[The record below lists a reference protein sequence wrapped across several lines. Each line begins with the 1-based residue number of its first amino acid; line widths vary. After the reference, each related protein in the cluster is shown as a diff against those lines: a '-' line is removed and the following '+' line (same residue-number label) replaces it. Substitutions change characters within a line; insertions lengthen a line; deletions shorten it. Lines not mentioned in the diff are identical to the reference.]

1 MTEAGGKQPEIVV
14 GIDRSPSGRAAWS
27 WASAYSRSRG
37 HRLRAVHV
45 YERPI
50 PPLTWALAPG
60 GTGRGD
66 TSSRDAVRHEL
77 EAIFAASG
85 PAPDWQLDF
94 LDGQVGTVLLEQSRS
109 ARMLV
114 IGTREHVGV
123 GRIVHGSVSHFCLN
137 NANCPVAAVPPVP
150 PVPPGHVGG
159 LG

>member
-1 MTEAGGKQPEIVV
+1 MTEARGKPSEIVV
-14 GIDRSPSGRAAWS
+14 GIDQSPSGRAAWS

-37 HRLRAVHV
+37 DRLRAVHV
-45 YERPI
+45 YERTI
-50 PPLTWALAPG
+50 RPLTRARAPG
-60 GTGRGD
+60 STGRSD
-66 TSSRDAVRHEL
+66 TPSREVVRREL

-85 PAPDWQLDF
+85 PEPGWQLEF

-123 GRIVHGSVSHFCLN
+123 GRIVHGSVSHFCLD

-150 PVPPGHVGG
+150 PGHLGG